1 VIGHAELVLINRY
14 HRHVR
19 LARLLI
25 GPPELRSQ
33 GYGRAM
39 VRALLDVAF
48 RELEVRRVELEVYAA
63 NVGAQRVYESLGFER
78 EGVRRAAVRCGDEWW
93 DSILM
98 ARISD
103 DSRRIGLPVDR
114 APDRRHHARRQ
125 IHSNVSVAS
134 HPASC
139 EWRAIR
145 ASAISAFPSAIGSR
159 RLRHDLGSIDRR
171 VTTRVEHASVPA
183 PGAGP
188 AFERAR
194 SCDSGAQTNSTSV
207 AIGRRCRLI
216 GTVSASFPLGG
227 TSGWTRI
234 VPHRGGASGRP

>member
-1 VIGHAELVLINRY
+1 MSGSGRQRQLIELQPFTVEDIPRLCTWLPTERELLLWGGPSYAHPITDASVAAATRRAAQSEDTHRIYRVWAPAMSVVIGHAELVLINRY

-78 EGVRRAAVRCGDEWW
+78 EGVRRAAVRCGEEWW

-103 DSRRIGLPVDR
+103 DPG
-114 APDRRHHARRQ
+114 
-125 IHSNVSVAS
+125 
-134 HPASC
+134 
-139 EWRAIR
+139 
-145 ASAISAFPSAIGSR
+145 ASAY
-159 RLRHDLGSIDRR
+159 
-171 VTTRVEHASVPA
+171 
-183 PGAGP
+183 
-188 AFERAR
+188 
-194 SCDSGAQTNSTSV
+194 
-207 AIGRRCRLI
+207 
-216 GTVSASFPLGG
+216 
-227 TSGWTRI
+227 
-234 VPHRGGASGRP
+234 